1 MWICAVL
8 CLKDAFSTGRFK
20 DEDNEQ
26 AILIKWLD
34 LCLVCVVLGLEQQIE
49 DSLVNSQ
56 SE

>member
-26 AILIKWLD
+26 AILIK
-34 LCLVCVVLGLEQQIE
+34 
-49 DSLVNSQ
+49 
-56 SE
+56 